1 MKKYELNMNMLF
13 LTDVFTTTLNMATRA
28 TTSFEEKKYNTS
40 SKSRQIYVVVY
51 SLQVPKMVEGTRIM
65 IGHCHLGISI
75 FSVI

>member
-13 LTDVFTTTLNMATRA
+13 LTDIFTTTLNMATRA

-40 SKSRQIYVVVY
+40 SMYVVVY